1 MRTKGTGQAAVE
13 FALVLPIA
21 LMILFIV
28 VDFGRAVF
36 AYSTAAQAARDG
48 SRMAMVEQRKV
59 TVDLAAIRG
68 APTLGLTAT
77 NVDVCYK
84 TSGTALRDCNSGGDI
99 CSPLEIG
106 CLAIVVVRAPFSPI
120 TPVVGNVVGP
130 ITLTST
136 SIQPI
141 EYVCPTASRI
151 NCP

>member
-1 MRTKGTGQAAVE
+1 MTAATHGQIEAVGARE
-13 FALVLPIA
+13 
-21 LMILFIV
+21 
-28 VDFGRAVF
+28 VDRVSNIG
-36 AYSTAAQAARDG
+36 AAQAARDG

-68 APTLGLTAT
+68 APTLGLTGT

-99 CSPLEIG
+99 CSPLKIG
-106 CLAIVVVRAPFSPI
+106 CLAIVVVRAPFAPI

-141 EYVCPTASRI
+141 EYVCPTASRV

>member
-1 MRTKGTGQAAVE
+1 
-13 FALVLPIA
+13 
-21 LMILFIV
+21 MILFIV

-77 NVDVCYK
+77 NVDVCDK

-99 CSPLEIG
+99 VRRSRSDV
-106 CLAIVVVRAPFSPI
+106 LAIVVVRAPFSPI

-130 ITLTST
+130 ITLHAST

>member
-1 MRTKGTGQAAVE
+1 MRTKSTGQAAVE

-48 SRMAMVEQRKV
+48 SRMAIVEQRKV

-99 CSPLEIG
+99 CSPLEDRMSG
-106 CLAIVVVRAPFSPI
+106 DRRGPRTVRADHARCRQCRRPHH
-120 TPVVGNVVGP
+120 VDVDKH
-130 ITLTST
+130 ST
-136 SIQPI
+136 D
-141 EYVCPTASRI
+141 
-151 NCP
+151 